1 MNEII
6 QKATSMI
13 EALPFIQRFRGETV
27 VVKFGGSLMEDE
39 RACRGILQDVAF
51 MEVVGLR
58 PVVVHGG
65 GKAISKAME
74 ERALQPVFVHG
85 LRATDETA
93 IRVVEDVLNHQVNPR
108 MVSIIA
114 SHGCR
119 AQGIY
124 GQDVLTAVRHEV
136 ADPETGAP
144 LDLGFVGDVES
155 VDPDPMLQCLDR
167 QTVPVVTPVG
177 RGKDGHLYNINA
189 DRAAAAVACALQARK
204 LVFLS
209 DVPGLLRDP
218 GDPASLISHVVWSDM
233 DDLIATG
240 VIRGGMIPKITS
252 AVQTIQTGVNK
263 VHIIDSSMPHSLLL
277 ELFTEEGVGTEIVRT

>member
-6 QKATSMI
+6 QKAASMI

-27 VVKFGGSLMEDE
+27 VVKLGGSLMEDE
-39 RACRGILQDVAF
+39 PACRGILQDVAF

-65 GKAISKAME
+65 GKAISRAME
-74 ERALQPVFVHG
+74 REALEPVFMHG
-85 LRATDETA
+85 LRVTDEMA
-93 IRVVEDVLNHQVNPR
+93 MRVVENVLNHQVNPR
-108 MVSIIA
+108 MVSIIE

-119 AQGIY
+119 ARGIH
-124 GQDVLTAVRHEV
+124 GQDILTAVRDET

-144 LDLGFVGDVES
+144 LDLGYVGDVES
-155 VDPDPMLQCLDR
+155 VDPEPLRQCLDR

-177 RGKDGHLYNINA
+177 RGRDGHLYNINA
-189 DRAAAAVACALQARK
+189 DRAAAAVACALRARK

-218 GDPASLISHVVWSDM
+218 GDPTSLISHVVWSDM
-233 DDLIATG
+233 DRLIETG
-240 VIRGGMIPKITS
+240 VIRGGMIPKIKS
-252 AVQTIQTGVNK
+252 AVKTIQTGVNK

-277 ELFTEEGVGTEIVRT
+277 ELFTEKGVGTEIVRT